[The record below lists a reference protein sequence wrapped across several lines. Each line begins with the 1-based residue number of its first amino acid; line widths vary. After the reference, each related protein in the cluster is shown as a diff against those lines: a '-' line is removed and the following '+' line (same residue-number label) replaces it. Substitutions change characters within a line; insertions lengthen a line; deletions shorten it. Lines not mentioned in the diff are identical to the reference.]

1 MTFTKSFCRAGN
13 LAGILE
19 DEKLPEALHPY
30 ISRLKGLY
38 EPSPKLRRQVSN
50 SKMESLDPVI
60 LKSLTK
66 RLNKQRQDDCIWV
79 MPEKWALMS
88 KESSLGFSPVAAQ
101 GIFYNQVS
109 HLDVNFSTFKASR
122 KDSFV
127 IFKSLQG
134 DTCFGRIYSIFTH
147 RRIPEPNKIKKDTW
161 LCVQA
166 FRPLSPSQY
175 NPFSR
180 IDAPDVQ
187 VEIRLWEKPES
198 VLVRLD
204 EVVAHCAW
212 MMYKPGLIHKSLNVS
227 TVALVSMER

>member
-122 KDSFV
+122 KDSFI
-127 IFKSLQG
+127 IFNSLQG
-134 DTCFGRIYSIFTH
+134 ETCFGRIHSIFTH
-147 RRIPEPNKIKKDTW
+147 RRSPEPNKSTKDTW